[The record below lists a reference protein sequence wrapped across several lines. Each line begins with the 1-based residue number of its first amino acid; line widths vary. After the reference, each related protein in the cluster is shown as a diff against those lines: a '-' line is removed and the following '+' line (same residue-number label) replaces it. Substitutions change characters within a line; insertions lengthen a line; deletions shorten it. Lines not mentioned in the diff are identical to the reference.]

1 MKILRMTLI
10 LLVIICRQF
19 ASGEVLASLSDFH
32 PIQRIERSALEDNQ
46 KPVIDSISELTFH
59 LDEYVF
65 TLEFTVYF
73 HGTNRIHVE
82 LEEDSST
89 SLRDYIFE
97 GISFDDIYMAHVKT
111 GSMTRLDYCWVTVVA
126 SNEYGTTKHTIE
138 IPPHFTEDAVEEVAE
153 QDLSIEVNGSTVLI
167 KCGSELNV
175 SVASLDGKII
185 YNEKITRDSEIPLK
199 PGIYLLNCNS
209 QNSSYTKK
217 ILIQ

>member
-1 MKILRMTLI
+1 MKVLRITLI
-10 LLVIICRQF
+10 LLVIVCQQF
-19 ASGEVLASLSDFH
+19 ASSEAIASQSESH
-32 PIQRIERSALEDNQ
+32 RIQHIERSDNNDGQ
-46 KPVIDSISELTFH
+46 KPVIDSISELTYH
-59 LDEYVF
+59 IDEYVF
-65 TLEFTVYF
+65 TLEFRVYF
-73 HGTNRIHVE
+73 HGTDRIHVE

-89 SLRDYIFE
+89 SLRDYNFE

-111 GSMTRLDYCWVTVVA
+111 GRMTRLGYCWVTVVA
-126 SNEYGTTKHTIE
+126 SNKYGTTKHTIE

-185 YNEKITRDSEIPLK
+185 YNEKITRDSEISLK
-199 PGIYLLNCNS
+199 PGIYILNCNS

-217 ILIQ
+217 ILIR